1 MHLKGDTGIP
11 PDARNVDEEEMSALI
26 TNNMKNS
33 Q

>member
-11 PDARNVDEEEMSALI
+11 LDAWNVDEEEMSALI